1 LGFLDLPHP
10 EPLINVAARFRDV
23 YVEKYKGIGVCSG
36 PQLGSTL
43 RLFTKIWGISPTQ
56 FGYRMGMNGMDNQY
70 IPILIMG
77 VSENGGLYPQ

>member
-1 LGFLDLPHP
+1 LDLPHP

-70 IPILIMG
+70 IPILILG
-77 VSENGGLYPQ
+77 VSETGGLYPQ